1 MNKRPAFA
9 SWLGTTNEITRTFLA
24 AGNIPDLINLA
35 GGLPAAELLPADQ
48 LANIAQRAIIAHPD
62 DTLGYSPI
70 EGLADLR
77 EALANRFSS
86 HALRL
91 GKENILVT
99 TSGMQALDLLGKV
112 LLNEG
117 DLIAS
122 QFPTYLGAL
131 DAWRPRQPCFRN
143 IQFAADF
150 DPIAALQGAQFAYT
164 VPNFSNPT
172 GKQVS
177 ESTRQSLVDAA
188 QTTGTWLVEDDPY
201 GTLAYDDKVLP
212 RLIELSARSNPSN
225 YYNGPVIY
233 IGTVSK
239 QIAPG
244 LRIGWVIAAP
254 QMIEA
259 LTLAKQGSD
268 MCTSG
273 LTQRIALESIESG
286 LIESLQTRATVLYRE
301 RRDAMC
307 KALENH
313 LSEWFKWQV
322 PVGGMFVWVQ
332 ALDQTLVVHPHDTFE
347 FSVTVCGRS
356 ETLFRRH
363 SQSMSRKSNE
373 DCGRRQPRPK
383 GATEPLH
390 CCVAALDNGTTI
402 AIKLRLALEWLC
414 GSEPECI
421 MWMDH

>member
-1 MNKRPAFA
+1 MDKRPAFA
-9 SWLGTTNEITRTFLA
+9 TWLGTSNEITRTFLA

-35 GGLPAAELLPADQ
+35 GGLPAAELLPADR
-48 LANIAQRAIIAHPD
+48 LANIAQRAIMAHPD

-86 HALRL
+86 QVLRL
-91 GKENILVT
+91 GKENVLVT

-131 DAWRPRQPCFRN
+131 DAWRPRQPR
-143 IQFAADF
+143 IRHMQLDAADF

-212 RLIELSARSNPSN
+212 RLIELSAHSNPSN
-225 YYNGPVIY
+225 SYTGPVIY
-233 IGTVSK
+233 LGTVSK

-244 LRIGWVIAAP
+244 LRIGWIIAAP

-313 LSEWFKWQV
+313 LSEWFDWQV

-332 ALDQTLVVHPHDTFE
+332 ARDQTLDTDALLHYAMKSAVCVSPS
-347 FSVTVCGRS
+347 SVFDSTGTNRNAIRLNF
-356 ETLFRRH
+356 TLN
-363 SQSMSRKSNE
+363 K
-373 DCGRRQPRPK
+373 P
-383 GATEPLH
+383 A
-390 CCVAALDNGTTI
+390 VI
-402 AIKLRLALEWLC
+402 AEGVRRLAEAVQMYMQNRN
-414 GSEPECI
+414 S
-421 MWMDH
+421 